1 MNDTNSHA
9 SLPRLLLDAL
19 IDSYVRW
26 REESAAVNATYR
38 RWSHAAGGEDR
49 GLRFDEY
56 LAALDREEYAA
67 SAYRRLV
74 EQASRKAGE
83 TSLAGGALA

>member
-26 REESAAVNATYR
+26 REESAAVDVTYR
-38 RWSHAAGGEDR
+38 RWTYAETADR

-56 LAALDREEYAA
+56 VAALDREEYAA

-74 EQASRKAGE
+74 EQASGKAGE
-83 TSLAGGALA
+83 ACVASGACA

>member
-26 REESAAVNATYR
+26 REESAAVNVTYR
-38 RWSHAAGGEDR
+38 RWTHADGEDR

-74 EQASRKAGE
+74 EQATRKAAE
-83 TSLAGGALA
+83 TSLAGGAWA